1 MVDFISFLE
10 LYINYEVSKGERI
23 LNESVRSNI

>member
-1 MVDFISFLE
+1 MVDFIFFLE
-10 LYINYEVSKGERI
+10 LYINYEVLKGEWI